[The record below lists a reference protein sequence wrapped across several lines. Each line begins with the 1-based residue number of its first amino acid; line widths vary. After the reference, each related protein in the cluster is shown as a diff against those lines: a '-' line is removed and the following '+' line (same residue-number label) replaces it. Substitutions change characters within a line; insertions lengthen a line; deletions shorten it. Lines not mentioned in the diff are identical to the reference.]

1 MKLGLIAGNGRF
13 PFLLLDAARAQGFA
27 VTVAAIREETDPEI
41 NHRGAVDE
49 KISVHWLSLGELSRL
64 IETFHKEGVS
74 MAVMAGQV
82 KHKQIFSSIRPDWR
96 LAKLLLN
103 LRTRNT
109 DMLLGAVAKVLGDEG
124 IELISSTSFLE
135 PLLAQEGVLTS
146 RAPDEEERKNIEYGL
161 NVARSV
167 AGFDIGQTVVVAA
180 QACVAVEAME
190 GTDAAIERA
199 GALMRTPR
207 RRRLHAHYPDD
218 KDLSDTLQ
226 RRLTVVKVAKPKQD
240 MRFDV
245 PVIGIRTMETMF
257 AAGASCLSVEAG
269 TDAALRSRCA
279 PRARQRGRHCHV
291 AVPRMTELAS
301 LYCTILA
308 NSPVFSFHLFRRSYV
323 KRSAF
328 VLHSRGSCARGWI
341 RHCPCSRSDD
351 AQPPAGG
358 AHLYPSLAGRL
369 PDRPG
374 QLPRQVGGALLL
386 PQGHDPGM
394 HHRSPQLPAR
404 PIEVSKPLNAVIV
417 GVSVDTPDSHKQFC
431 TKEGLTFR
439 LLADPEH
446 KVVDEYGSLG
456 HFGAMTIAQRNTF
469 LIDPEGKI
477 VKVWTKVD
485 PSHHSEEVLQQLAE
499 LKK

>member
-41 NHRGAVDE
+41 NHRGAIDE

-64 IETFHKEGVS
+64 IDIFHKEGVS

-124 IELISSTSFLE
+124 IELISSTAFLE
-135 PLLAQEGVLTS
+135 PLLAQEGVLTK
-146 RAPDEEERKNIEYGL
+146 RAPDEDERKNIEYGL
-161 NVARSV
+161 SVARSV

-199 GALMRTPR
+199 GALMRS
-207 RRRLHAHYPDD
+207 LDAEA
-218 KDLSDTLQ
+218 STLE

-245 PVIGIRTMETMF
+245 PVIGMRTVETMI

-269 TDAALRSRCA
+269 RTL
-279 PRARQRGRHCHV
+279 
-291 AVPRMTELAS
+291 
-301 LYCTILA
+301 
-308 NSPVFSFHLFRRSYV
+308 LF
-323 KRSAF
+323 
-328 VLHSRGSCARGWI
+328 
-341 RHCPCSRSDD
+341 
-351 AQPPAGG
+351 
-358 AHLYPSLAGRL
+358 
-369 PDRPG
+369 DR
-374 QLPRQVGGALLL
+374 GALLERADQAGIAIVAT
-386 PQGHDPGM
+386 P
-394 HHRSPQLPAR
+394 RS
-404 PIEVSKPLNAVIV
+404 
-417 GVSVDTPDSHKQFC
+417 GDS
-431 TKEGLTFR
+431 
-439 LLADPEH
+439 
-446 KVVDEYGSLG
+446 
-456 HFGAMTIAQRNTF
+456 
-469 LIDPEGKI
+469 
-477 VKVWTKVD
+477 
-485 PSHHSEEVLQQLAE
+485 
-499 LKK
+499 